1 MFGLAVALPV
11 VLWLKFKSIL
21 IFLINFIDL
30 LMHKNVLAKLVWILW
45 KYLQTWDDRF
55 KKINIMDFWH
65 ILSWQHK
72 FTSHTFVGYSK
83 GSKNFDCICYTFLRI
98 APKKTSKSWSN
109 SNDPPS
115 RIMTKK
121 LWALKCFNRNFVHFS
136 NSSYLSKNTKHLE
149 EPIELYF
156 QILWRHDISMIK
168 TYIFFV
174 FHF

>member
-72 FTSHTFVGYSK
+72 LTSHTFVGYSK

-136 NSSYLSKNTKHLE
+136 NSSLENLFISIEKHQTFRKANRVV
-149 EPIELYF
+149 Y
-156 QILWRHDISMIK
+156 
-168 TYIFFV
+168 
-174 FHF
+174 